1 MTAPKLDLLLP
12 ANYPRFLKAE
22 IKAVEGQEAPL
33 RYVYDRVRHND
44 KAKEAAVV
52 FVGDVGAGMVSLMR
66 KVEDHKVLI
75 GKIAETEKAF
85 LFEIGSQLTDKAMT
99 VQLLDVGIR
108 KPVLRVKDLAA
119 ALEQLKQAATAGKAK
134 DTDKAKETDKGTDK
148 DKGTDPLVEKAEKA
162 FAAMK
167 QRVAV
172 GLKNGPDNHKKR
184 LAGAVHEYNELVKA
198 KSGKEAVAAVVSIA
212 KVLELLEQ
220 ADPLQ
225 ARIADLESR
234 RDRFKD
240 PVLHPKHLK
249 TISETFDS
257 VRKAM
262 AGDSFDARAQTT
274 KLDVIETLLD
284 NATEQVRVFRDQK
297 AEHEGLAKEIAKK
310 DRAAVAKTPK
320 KKALEALELAVKQ
333 LTDKAPKDL
342 QVAERYAP
350 FADLIEAEKK
360 LLAFL
365 REALKPTT
373 VVDRNTVEGRKS
385 IYVYDEPDTWV
396 MNPVVF
402 RNGTSNS
409 SLSSQQL
416 DLLSKGQLRSNTTA
430 SGSVLKVGF
439 EGHAHTN
446 GGSGGVAF
454 VYQLDEA
461 QYKVTPIVVDTASSR
476 GNNKDKNKYHWDTG
490 GLDYF
495 PPNARY

>member
-12 ANYPRFLKAE
+12 ANYPRFLKTE
-22 IKAVEGQEAPL
+22 IKAPAGQEAPL
-33 RYVYDRVRHND
+33 RFVYDRVRHND
-44 KAKEAAVV
+44 KAKETAVV
-52 FVGDVGAGMVSLMR
+52 FVGEVGAGMVSLMR

-119 ALEQLKQAATAGKAK
+119 ALEQLKQASAPGKAKETDKAK
-134 DTDKAKETDKGTDK
+134 DTDKEK
-148 DKGTDPLVEKAEKA
+148 DKGPDPLVEKAEKA

-184 LAGAVHEYNELVKA
+184 LAGVVHEYNELVKA

-225 ARIADLESR
+225 ARIAELESR

-284 NATEQVRVFRDQK
+284 NAAEQVRVFRDQK
-297 AEHEGLAKEIAKK
+297 TEHEGLAKEIAKK

-333 LTDKAPKDL
+333 LADKAPKDL

-365 REALKPTT
+365 RESLKPAT

>member
-22 IKAVEGQEAPL
+22 IKAIEGQEAPL

-52 FVGDVGAGMVSLMR
+52 FVGEVGAGMVSLMR

-119 ALEQLKQAATAGKAK
+119 ALEQLKQASTPGKAKETDKAK
-134 DTDKAKETDKGTDK
+134 DTDKDKAP
-148 DKGTDPLVEKAEKA
+148 DPLIEKAEKA
-162 FAAMK
+162 FAGMK

-198 KSGKEAVAAVVSIA
+198 ESGKEAVAAVVSIA

-225 ARIADLESR
+225 ARIAELESR

-249 TISETFDS
+249 SISETFDS

-262 AGDSFDARAQTT
+262 ADGTFDARLQTT

-284 NATEQVRVFRDQK
+284 NAAEQVRVFRDQK

-333 LTDKAPKDL
+333 LADKAPKDL

-365 REALKPTT
+365 REALKPAT